1 MHGQLE
7 LSALS
12 LVATVFT
19 SLLEL
24 SSLSDMLQ
32 WQLIVDQDK
41 AKNTKVTCDFEA
53 I

>member
-41 AKNTKVTCDFEA
+41 ANTKVTCDFEA